1 MSIYSH
7 FVWVPGL
14 DPKAKIGARTNK
26 TFSPDIVFKV
36 PPPPPQIKKR
46 EREKKKNIK
55 IYKKAIN

>member
-1 MSIYSH
+1 M
-7 FVWVPGL
+7 PGL
-14 DPKAKIGARTNK
+14 DPKAKIRARTNK

-36 PPPPPQIKKR
+36 PPPPQKKKRER